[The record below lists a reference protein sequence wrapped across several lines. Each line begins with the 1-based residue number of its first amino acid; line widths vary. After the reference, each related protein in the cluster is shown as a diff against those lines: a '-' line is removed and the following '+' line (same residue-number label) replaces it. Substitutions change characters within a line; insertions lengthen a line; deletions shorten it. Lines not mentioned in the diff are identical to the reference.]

1 MKYSINDFDI
11 FAQKVNYDTKI
22 RNKKMNIIGFS
33 LTVLAFSSFLLLLV
47 VYFRTNFTKVSQK
60 VEDVE
65 LYSDLMKS

>member
-47 VYFRTNFTKVSQK
+47 IYFRTNFTKVSQK

-65 LYSDLMKS
+65 LCSD